1 MCVFTVIWFVF
12 KSLTVKPIAN
22 VITLLDNKPGGLERP
37 LKRPKGL
44 THTNRGVFL
53 HL

>member
-1 MCVFTVIWFVF
+1 MCVLAVLWFVF
-12 KSLTVKPIAN
+12 RSLTVKPIAN

-37 LKRPKGL
+37 LKRCEGL
-44 THTNRGVFL
+44 THTHHGVFL